1 MCNVDCSTIN
11 TSIGRSVRDLG
22 GSRALVNKLCMYTG
36 SVIVT
41 LGPPLCERPIH
52 GYRGKAMAK
61 NGDGELAF
69 FICLAIFW
77 FKSFALN
84 SRISPYYNSK

>member
-1 MCNVDCSTIN
+1 
-11 TSIGRSVRDLG
+11 
-22 GSRALVNKLCMYTG
+22 MYTG
-36 SVIVT
+36 SLIVT

-69 FICLAIFW
+69 FICLAIFR
-77 FKSFALN
+77 FKNFALN
-84 SRISPYYNSK
+84 SRISPYHIAVNSINSSKMMCFAPIVKVYACFGDIRESR

>member
-1 MCNVDCSTIN
+1 
-11 TSIGRSVRDLG
+11 
-22 GSRALVNKLCMYTG
+22 MYTG
-36 SVIVT
+36 SLIVT

-69 FICLAIFW
+69 FICLAIFR
-77 FKSFALN
+77 FKNFAVELAHIAVN
-84 SRISPYYNSK
+84 SINSSKMMCFAPIVKVYACFGDRLIFSQ